1 MGKGLS
7 DAEGAEAVGLA
18 GVVPGAGVGEANA
31 AKVGVGRRTASE
43 DGPVRPRA
51 DDGDGLVNL
60 CDEGDEIRAGEQFGD
75 CEAAKGVFDLISP
88 VGGVVVRVNDSV
100 LNDVNLLT
108 EKEFLVEI
116 RISNIADNL
125 LNYEDYIKY
134 TQTKEARFQPPRGRK
149 I

>member
-1 MGKGLS
+1 MEQVFYTYNNIRASVTDGAALLFLTKYGISKYGKIS
-7 DAEGAEAVGLA
+7 VI
-18 GVVPGAGVGEANA
+18 
-31 AKVGVGRRTASE
+31 
-43 DGPVRPRA
+43 
-51 DDGDGLVNL
+51 NL

-75 CEAAKGVFDLISP
+75 GEAAKGVFDLISP

-125 LNYEDYIKY
+125 LNYGDYIKY